1 MTKTQE
7 MKTKEL
13 LQAGKL
19 LRIGDLQFFNGDKE
33 GKRLNEIA
41 ERLTEIREMLGDDE
55 KRGENKFS
63 DLEKEVRELNEEK
76 AEIEARQ
83 RMKAGLKD
91 NEPQANGP
99 EGGEPEGRSN
109 FRKVGGD
116 EQKTP
121 EQEDREAFEGYLE
134 SRDIQ
139 TDGLTTDE
147 GYVVVPEEESK
158 KIIELADDIVS
169 LKKFVTV
176 KKVSTP
182 SGKQPVRTT
191 AKAKLSTVEELAESP
206 AIGVT
211 PFTEVR
217 YDVTTKRGYIPYSEE
232 YKQDGINLVGDL
244 KQFIGEVV
252 INTENDDILA
262 ELATVR
268 GKTVNSVDALKT
280 LVNTGFS
287 AGKKNRI
294 KFLVSQSVFDNLD
307 RIKDNNGR
315 YLLQESVTSSTGY
328 KLLGKDVEVLDDE
341 YFPNKTT
348 MFVGDLK
355 EIVYFDRSQVRVQ
368 WTNYLHFGEC
378 LGVAIR
384 NDVGKVE
391 DEHTKVNIYKVT
403 VNIPTEPETVEPPAG
418 E

>member
-1 MTKTQE
+1 MDRL
-7 MKTKEL
+7 KEIE
-13 LQAGKL
+13 A
-19 LRIGDLQFFNGDKE
+19 
-33 GKRLNEIA
+33 RLA
-41 ERLTEIREMLGDDE
+41 EIRGMLEDDE
-55 KRGENKFS
+55 KRGNVKFS
-63 DLEKEVRELNEEK
+63 DLEKEVRELKEEQ

-83 RMKAGLKD
+83 RMQDGLGD
-91 NEPQANGP
+91 GA
-99 EGGEPEGRSN
+99 EGKGGDEQGQEGRSN
-109 FRKVGGD
+109 FRKVSGH
-116 EQKTP
+116 EEKNP
-121 EQEDREAFEGYLE
+121 EQEERHAFESYLE
-134 SRDIQ
+134 TRDIT
-139 TDGLTTDE
+139 TDGLKTDE

-176 KKVSTP
+176 KPVSTA

-211 PFTEVR
+211 PFTDVK
-217 YDVTTKRGYIPYSEE
+217 YDIKTKRGYIPYSEE

-252 INTENDDILA
+252 VNTENDDILKA
-262 ELATVR
+262 LNTVR
-268 GKTVNSVDALKT
+268 SKTVDSVDKLKT

-307 RIKDNNGR
+307 RIKDKNGR

-328 KLLGKDVEVLDDE
+328 KLLGKDIEVLDDE
-341 YFPNKTT
+341 YFPSKDT

-391 DEHTKVNIYKVT
+391 DEKTKVNIYKVK
-403 VNIPTEPETVEPPAG
+403 VNIPTEPEVTEPPTG

>member
-1 MTKTQE
+1 MNRLQE
-7 MKTKEL
+7 IE
-13 LQAGKL
+13 A
-19 LRIGDLQFFNGDKE
+19 
-33 GKRLNEIA
+33 RLK
-41 ERLTEIREMLGDDE
+41 EIRGMLEDDE
-55 KRGENKFS
+55 KRGDTKFS
-63 DLEKEVRELNEEK
+63 DLEKEVRELKEEK

-83 RMKAGLKD
+83 RMLD
-91 NEPQANGP
+91 DDEETEERSFHEQAH
-99 EGGEPEGRSN
+99 GGEEQRGTIEPT
-109 FRKVGGD
+109 D
-116 EQKTP
+116 EQ
-121 EQEDREAFEGYLE
+121 REAFENYLE
-134 SRDIQ
+134 TRDIS
-139 TDGLTTDE
+139 TDGLKTDE

-169 LKKFVTV
+169 LKKLVTV
-176 KKVSTP
+176 KPVSNA

-191 AKAKLSTVEELAESP
+191 AKAKLRTVKELAESP

-211 PFTEVR
+211 PFTEVK
-217 YDVTTKRGYIPYSEE
+217 YDIDTKRGYIPYSEE

-244 KQFIGEVV
+244 KQYIGEVV
-252 INTENDDILA
+252 VNTENDDILT
-262 ELATVR
+262 ELSTVR
-268 GKTVNSVDALKT
+268 EKTVKSVDELKT

-307 RIKDNNGR
+307 RIKDKNGR

-328 KLLGKDVEVLDDE
+328 KLLGKDVETLDDE
-341 YFPNKTT
+341 YFPDKTT

-384 NDVGKVE
+384 NDTGKVE
-391 DEHTKVNIYKVT
+391 DEETKINVYKVT
-403 VNIPTEPETVEPPAG
+403 VDIPTEPETEPETTP
-418 E
+418 